1 MREKRR
7 LALIQR
13 QALMARV
20 ARQQALRALAE
31 ALESE
36 ERSQMLA
43 ARSRMLVAA
52 SAPQPGAMLAEA
64 FAARAGFTASLAQ
77 LAATAADAASD
88 AARQTE
94 WQAETLGRAETRAK
108 RLAEREDAA
117 RAALEAVQERREQ
130 GHAAASLARKLQ
142 T

>member
-13 QALMARV
+13 QALIARV
-20 ARQQALRALAE
+20 ARQQALRTMAE
-31 ALESE
+31 ALESQ

-43 ARSRMLVAA
+43 RRSQMLVAA

-64 FAARAGFTASLAQ
+64 FAARAGFTASLVQ
-77 LAATAADAASD
+77 LAVTAADAASD

-94 WQAETLGRAETRAK
+94 WQAETLGRAETRVK

-117 RAALEAVQERREQ
+117 RAALETAQEWREQ
-130 GHAAASLARKLQ
+130 GHAAAALARKLQ
-142 T
+142 S